1 MPYETEH
8 RPVVDHLL
16 TLQQSL
22 VHYERMLSESH
33 PTYLQNL
40 RVDLIRARAKSD
52 FAAFVLAIVSVII
65 LPPGVIIGMCTLYA
79 YWVPTELWNG
89 L

>member
-1 MPYETEH
+1 
-8 RPVVDHLL
+8 
-16 TLQQSL
+16 
-22 VHYERMLSESH
+22 MLSESH

-52 FAAFVLAIVSVII
+52 FAAFVLAIVSVLV
-65 LPPGVIIGMCTLYA
+65 LPPLVVIGMYTHYA